1 MASIPGQT
9 PPNLSLRNGCR
20 CVPEPGVTIEEL
32 LVVVGEQ
39 VGFDNI
45 VSASRMNKAVVVFL
59 KTESLINQL
68 TVSGIWVKEM
78 FVPVTPLSAPAT
90 KITISNVPPFISN
103 DVITKELQRF
113 GKIASPVRMIPLG
126 CKNIALKHVTSFRRQ
141 VFMFLTSP
149 ERTLEVSFRVNQGDN
164 SYMIYA
170 STENLKCFEC
180 GDLGHKR
187 FLCPHKDNQRPS
199 TSRGDVNDANHSHQ
213 DIEKQR
219 TEMQEKAAS
228 EEVSD
233 ISLNAGSTEQPVC
246 VSEIVTD
253 VIDVTDMSEVQRGD
267 EGLCELKETKAGD
280 FEGNMTDELDEISQC
295 TDVGLRNEEQW
306 SDTSDV
312 AREVE
317 KDMYTLE
324 QINSFLD
331 ETKGKAGVEVG
342 DFFPDLEKFVASV
355 VWARKTSSFEE
366 LSQQK
371 RFRLKKHMTV
381 IRQGKQAGKERMT
394 RGKVKEKLNNHDDC

>member
-1 MASIPGQT
+1 M
-9 PPNLSLRNGCR
+9 
-20 CVPEPGVTIEEL
+20 V
-32 LVVVGEQ
+32 
-39 VGFDNI
+39 
-45 VSASRMNKAVVVFL
+45 
-59 KTESLINQL
+59 
-68 TVSGIWVKEM
+68 
-78 FVPVTPLSAPAT
+78 
-90 KITISNVPPFISN
+90 
-103 DVITKELQRF
+103 
-113 GKIASPVRMIPLG
+113 
-126 CKNIALKHVTSFRRQ
+126 
-141 VFMFLTSP
+141 
-149 ERTLEVSFRVNQGDN
+149 
-164 SYMIYA
+164 YA

-187 FLCPHKDNQRPS
+187 FLCPHKDDQRPS
-199 TSRGDVNDANHSHQ
+199 TSRGDVNNANQ
-213 DIEKQR
+213 AQKDTEQMR
-219 TEMQEKAAS
+219 TETQEKAAS

-233 ISLNAGSTEQPVC
+233 IQLNTEGTEQPVC

-253 VIDVTDMSEVQRGD
+253 VIDMSEAQRSD
-267 EGLCELKETKAGD
+267 EGLCELKEIKAGSS
-280 FEGNMTDELDEISQC
+280 EGNMTEELDEISQC
-295 TDVGLRNEEQW
+295 TDVELRNEEQW

-371 RFRLKKHMTV
+371 RFRLKKHMTI

-394 RGKVKEKLNNHDDC
+394 RGKVREKLNHHDDC